1 MIDLERI
8 VRNVAASAFD
18 EDAAPATVTIRL
30 SPAAKSQAARLLEQS
45 NQQHREFGGYVEGT
59 ATGSAVT
66 FTGFSHE
73 VSGVSQHV
81 TVPWMDS
88 DKTVAGWH
96 SHPDQYEGS
105 NLVPETDNDGDP
117 SPSTGNDFK
126 AFDQD
131 QARGHLSVI
140 LGNGRMVVYNG
151 RDKVHSEEIV
161 AATELAMAASMATSR
176 LARTIL
182 EKVA

>member
-8 VRNVAASAFD
+8 VRNVVASAFD
-18 EDAAPATVTIRL
+18 DDTAPATMTIRL
-30 SPAAKSQAARLLEQS
+30 APAAKSQAARLLEQS

-73 VSGVSQHV
+73 VSGISQHV

-105 NLVPETDNDGDP
+105 NLVPETDSDGDP
-117 SPSTGNDFK
+117 SPSTGDDFR
-126 AFDQD
+126 AFDHD
-131 QARGHLSVI
+131 QGRGHLSVI

-151 RDKVHSEEIV
+151 RNKVHSEEIV
-161 AATELAMAASMATSR
+161 AAAPAVAASRT
-176 LARTIL
+176 ARAIL
-182 EKVA
+182 ERVA

>member
-1 MIDLERI
+1 MVNLEKV
-8 VRNVAASAFD
+8 VRDVVASAFG
-18 EDAAPATVTIRL
+18 EDAAPSAMTIRL
-30 SPAAKSQAARLLEQS
+30 SPAAKAQAARMLEQS

-59 ATGSAVT
+59 ATGSAVVL
-66 FTGFSHE
+66 TGFSHE
-73 VSGVSQHV
+73 VSGISQHV

-105 NLVPETDNDGDP
+105 NLVPETDDNGDP
-117 SPSTGNDFK
+117 SPSTGYDFR

-131 QARGHLSVI
+131 REQGHLSVI

-151 RDKVHSEEIV
+151 RDKVHSEEIAPPT
-161 AATELAMAASMATSR
+161 AA
-176 LARTIL
+176 
-182 EKVA
+182 